1 MMQKEV
7 EFMANWNTGHN
18 HFPADTGVQCGRVT
32 ALSAGAKLTVDEDG
46 NAVIRA
52 MTLDENGNATI

>member
-1 MMQKEV
+1 MS
-7 EFMANWNTGHN
+7 NTIATIN
-18 HFPADTGVQCGRVT
+18 ITGDIGIGY
-32 ALSAGAKLTVDEDG
+32 AAGGAGAKLTVDEDG